1 MTVLCRLRVDSSFTE
16 NFINNFLLSV
26 LVSLIVFLGIEAEKA
41 FFFIP
46 LSSELTFGKYGP
58 NTWIY
63 RNVQLWYLNIADFT
77 TQDKK
82 KYI

>member
-46 LSSELTFGKYGP
+46 LSSDSENNSPLE
-58 NTWIY
+58 NMAQIHE
-63 RNVQLWYLNIADFT
+63 WYLNIADFT
-77 TQDKK
+77 TRDKK
-82 KYI
+82 IYI